1 MRLAEGAVGEQQVGR
16 RELAGCVDAAGGAR
30 GGERETGARRGLM
43 LKAGAGGGAG
53 AEPRRQEGRRES
65 CGPYMVWSN
74 WSFFPFFSLYWHLLN
89 VRTKRMSL
97 VCEYTN
103 EILCSLQGSMIVLLI
118 I

>member
-1 MRLAEGAVGEQQVGR
+1 MAEREPKILAPRGSCSPFPLLALGREVRLAEGAVGEQQVGR

-74 WSFFPFFSLYWHLLN
+74 WSFFPFFFF
-89 VRTKRMSL
+89 
-97 VCEYTN
+97 
-103 EILCSLQGSMIVLLI
+103 VLASA
-118 I
+118 

>member
-53 AEPRRQEGRRES
+53 AEPRRQEGRRERGGRVGPTW
-65 CGPYMVWSN
+65 CGQIGP
-74 WSFFPFFSLYWHLLN
+74 FFPFF
-89 VRTKRMSL
+89 
-97 VCEYTN
+97 
-103 EILCSLQGSMIVLLI
+103 LCIGICLM
-118 I
+118 